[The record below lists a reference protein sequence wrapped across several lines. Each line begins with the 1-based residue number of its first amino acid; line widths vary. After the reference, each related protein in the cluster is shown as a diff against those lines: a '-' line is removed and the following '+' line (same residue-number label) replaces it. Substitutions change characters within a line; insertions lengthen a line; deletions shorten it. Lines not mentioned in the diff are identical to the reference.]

1 MGRGRFRTIFSP
13 GQPLRSAL
21 MSTPQA
27 VVTGAAGAI
36 GSACVQLLQERG
48 WQIIGIDVVD
58 PPSGYEYVSWH
69 TTDVRDRQALGKVAL
84 QTGPVRLLINGAGFG
99 DRAPAAEM
107 TVHQWQS
114 VLDVC
119 LTGTFMTSQAFYPN
133 LRQAQGAV
141 VMNIASLAARRSCAL
156 HANYCAAKAGVES
169 LTQVLALEWAAD
181 QIRVIAV
188 SPGVVNT
195 PIVRQNMSPGSEREK
210 AIIGMTPLGRL
221 FGPKE
226 LARLILAYC
235 SDDFAHVTG
244 ATLVADGGFQTAGGL
259 PQFYD

>member
-1 MGRGRFRTIFSP
+1 
-13 GQPLRSAL
+13 
-21 MSTPQA
+21 MSNPHA
-27 VVTGAAGAI
+27 VVTGASGAI
-36 GSACVQLLQERG
+36 GSACVALLSKRG
-48 WQIIGIDVVD
+48 WTITGIDVVE
-58 PPSGYEYVSWH
+58 PPPGHEHVSWQMA
-69 TTDVRDRQALGKVAL
+69 DVRDREALGKVAEE
-84 QTGPVRLLINGAGFG
+84 TAPVKLLINGAGFG

-133 LRQAQGAV
+133 LCQAQGAV
-141 VMNIASLAARRSCAL
+141 VMNIASLAAQRSCAL

-181 QIRVIAV
+181 QIRVLAV
-188 SPGVVNT
+188 NPGVVNT
-195 PIVRQNMSPGSEREK
+195 PIVRKNMAPGSEREQ
-210 AIIGMTPLGRL
+210 AILAMTPLGRL
-221 FGPKE
+221 FGPEE

-244 ATLVADGGFQTAGGL
+244 ATLVADGGFATAGGL

>member
-1 MGRGRFRTIFSP
+1 
-13 GQPLRSAL
+13 
-21 MSTPQA
+21 MSSSRA
-27 VVTGAAGAI
+27 VVTGASGAI
-36 GSACVQLLQERG
+36 GSACVRLLHERG
-48 WQIIGIDVVD
+48 WEITGIDVAE
-58 PPSGYEYVSWH
+58 PPSDLEYVSWH
-69 TTDVRDRQALGKVAL
+69 MVDVRDRQALGKVAE
-84 QTGPVRLLINGAGFG
+84 QYGPVQLLINGAGFG

-107 TVHQWQS
+107 TAHQWQS

-133 LRQAQGAV
+133 LCEAQGAV
-141 VMNIASLAARRSCAL
+141 VMNIASLAAQRSCAL

-181 QIRVIAV
+181 KIRVIAV

-195 PIVRQNMSPGSEREK
+195 PIVRKNMAPGSEREK

-221 FGPKE
+221 FGPDE
-226 LARLILAYC
+226 LARLILAY
-235 SDDFAHVTG
+235 SSEDFSHVTG
-244 ATLVADGGFQTAGGL
+244 ATLVADGGFATAGGL

>member
-1 MGRGRFRTIFSP
+1 MSP
-13 GQPLRSAL
+13 H
-21 MSTPQA
+21 A

-36 GSACVQLLQERG
+36 GSACVRLLRERG
-48 WQIIGIDVVD
+48 WDVSGIDVAD
-58 PPSGYEYVSWH
+58 PPPDLDCTSWH
-69 TTDVRDRQALGKVAL
+69 MTDVRDREALGRVAD
-84 QTGPVRLLINGAGFG
+84 QTGPVKLLINGAGFG
-99 DRAPAAEM
+99 DRAPAAQM
-107 TVHQWQS
+107 TPHQWQS

-133 LRQAQGAV
+133 LCRAQGAV
-141 VMNIASLAARRSCAL
+141 VMNIASLAAQRSCAL

-181 QIRVIAV
+181 QIRVTAV

-195 PIVRQNMSPGSEREK
+195 PIVRQNMAPGSEREK

-221 FGPKE
+221 FGPDE
-226 LARLILAYC
+226 LARLILAY
-235 SDDFAHVTG
+235 SSEDFAHVTG